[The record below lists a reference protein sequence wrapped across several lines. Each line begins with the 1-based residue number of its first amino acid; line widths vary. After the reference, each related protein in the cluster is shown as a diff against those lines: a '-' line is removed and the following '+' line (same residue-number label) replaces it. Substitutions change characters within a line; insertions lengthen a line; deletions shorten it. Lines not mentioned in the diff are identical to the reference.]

1 MTKKVDGVI
10 EAVRYKNGQIVIVRA
25 YERRGATFSDHVLL
39 ERKTLLE
46 RLQKGQQYITGSR
59 EELHASTFKL
69 GKPVLIVKQDDRELL
84 ATRENATRDELE
96 EVPVF

>member
-1 MTKKVDGVI
+1 M
-10 EAVRYKNGQIVIVRA
+10 
-25 YERRGATFSDHVLL
+25 
-39 ERKTLLE
+39 E

-59 EELHASTFKL
+59 EELRASTFKV

>member
-1 MTKKVDGVI
+1 MTKKIDGVI
-10 EAVRYKNGQIVIVRA
+10 EAARYKNGQIVMVRA
-25 YERRGATFSDHVLL
+25 YERRGATFSDCVLL

-46 RLQKGQQYITGSR
+46 RLRKGQQYFTGSR
-59 EELHASTFKL
+59 EEFHASTFKTGRL
-69 GKPVLIVKQDDRELL
+69 VFLVTQDDHELL

>member
-1 MTKKVDGVI
+1 MTKKIDGVI
-10 EAVRYKNGQIVIVRA
+10 EAARYKNGQIVIVRA
-25 YERRGATFSDHVLL
+25 YERRGATFSDRVLL

-46 RLQKGQQYITGSR
+46 RVQKGQQYITGSR

-69 GKPVLIVKQDDRELL
+69 GKPVLIVKQDGRELL
-84 ATRENATRDELE
+84 TTRENATHDELE

>member
-1 MTKKVDGVI
+1 MAKKIDGLI

-25 YERRGATFSDHVLL
+25 YERRGATFSDLVLL

-46 RLQKGQQYITGSR
+46 RLQKGQQYTTGSR
-59 EELHASTFKL
+59 EELRASTFIV
-69 GKPVLIVKQDDRELL
+69 GKPVLIVKQADRELL
-84 ATRENATRDELE
+84 STRENATRDELE